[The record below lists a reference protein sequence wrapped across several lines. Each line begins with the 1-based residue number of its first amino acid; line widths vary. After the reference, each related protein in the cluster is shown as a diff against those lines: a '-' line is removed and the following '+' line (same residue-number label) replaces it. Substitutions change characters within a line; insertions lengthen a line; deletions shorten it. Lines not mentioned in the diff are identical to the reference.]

1 MASTSIE
8 TAAVAKTS
16 KGRSKPDRFAPNYWP
31 FVIPALIVI
40 AAVIVFPWVF
50 TLWMSVNSWTL
61 GQSQVFAG
69 LDNYARLVVDMR
81 FWDSLWHTVLYT
93 TLSVVVPFF

>member
-1 MASTSIE
+1 E

-16 KGRSKPDRFAPNYWP
+16 KGRSKPDRFAPNYWT

-50 TLWMSVNSWTL
+50 KLWMSVNSWTL

-81 FWDSLWHTVLYT
+81 FWDSL
-93 TLSVVVPFF
+93 